1 MKNQFF
7 IFFFAIVI
15 TTFVGCDNS
24 TSREVSQTETETPE
38 ITLDS
43 LRVIDRILTQKK
55 EMDPDFGLKAFGTFI
70 KYVRNNPT
78 DTLNPLF
85 LYKAAHIARNVPGKG
100 LKSIQYFTEL
110 YENYPEHRLAPEAM
124 FMAGMVW
131 EDVYHD
137 NEKAIIYYRM
147 VIEKY
152 PDHFTA
158 INAKNLIEMR
168 STSQDDLEWVHQMK
182 QKNENK

>member
-7 IFFFAIVI
+7 MILLGVTLA
-15 TTFVGCDNS
+15 TFVGCSNS
-24 TSREVSQTETETPE
+24 NSPEVGTTERETKE

-43 LRVIDRILTQKK
+43 LRVIDGILTQMK
-55 EMDPDFGLKAFGTFI
+55 EMDPDFGLKAMGTFI
-70 KYVRNNPT
+70 KYVRKNPT

-85 LYKAAHIARNVPGKG
+85 LYKAAHIARNLPGKG

-124 FMAGMVW
+124 FLAGMVW
-131 EDVYHD
+131 EDVYKD
-137 NEKAIIYYRM
+137 NEKAIIYYQM

-168 STSQDDLEWVHQMK
+168 SKSKDDLEWVHQMK
-182 QKNENK
+182 QENENK